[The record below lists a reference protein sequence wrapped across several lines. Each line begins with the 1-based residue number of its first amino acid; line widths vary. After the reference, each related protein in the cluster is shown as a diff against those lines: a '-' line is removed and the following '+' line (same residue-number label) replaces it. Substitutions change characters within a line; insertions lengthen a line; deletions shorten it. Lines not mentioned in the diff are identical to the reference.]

1 VSKLRYLS
9 VVSVV
14 AVCIALFW
22 PSTARAFIH
31 VVQKTETLAQIAE
44 RTYGHI
50 QFEKI
55 LVAAN
60 ALDAQGGSP
69 IVAGQRLEVP
79 ALDHHRIAAGET
91 WPELAKQ
98 LLGDAD
104 RAAVLSDANDATAW
118 IAPAEGAEIVVPY
131 NLRYIA
137 SSTDNI
143 VTIAQKF
150 TGEKNKAYMLDRYN
164 HLQGQPVHRADVILI
179 PLTNLPL
186 TDAGKIEALAA
197 DASARSQAAGAARDA
212 QRKVD
217 AEMPAL
223 LGEVRGGRYVDAVT
237 RGVRMLALG
246 DLAKPELAFIHRQ
259 LTEAYAALDAPGL
272 AAASCLAWQK
282 SDPKARLDA
291 VALSPKVLAS
301 CAKVKGSE

>member
-1 VSKLRYLS
+1 VNRRSLAFL
-9 VVSVV
+9 
-14 AVCIALFW
+14 AVLWFGVLL
-22 PSTARAFIH
+22 PGKARAFIH

-44 RTYGHI
+44 RTYGRI
-50 QFEKI
+50 QYEKI

-69 IVAGQRLEVP
+69 IVPGQRLEVP
-79 ALDHHRIAAGET
+79 AVDHYRIAAGDT

-98 LLGDAD
+98 LLGDSD
-104 RAAVLSDANDATAW
+104 RAPVLAEANDAVAW

-137 SSTDNI
+137 ASTDNI

-164 HLQGQPVHRADVILI
+164 HLQGQPVRRADVILI

-197 DASARSQAAGAARDA
+197 EAAARSQAAGAAREA

-217 AEMPAL
+217 AETPL
-223 LGEVRGGRYVDAVT
+223 LLADVRSGRYVDAVT
-237 RGVRMLALG
+237 RGVRMLAQGELT
-246 DLAKPELAFIHRQ
+246 KPEIAYIHRQ
-259 LTEAYAALDAPGL
+259 LAEAYTALDAPGL
-272 AAASCLAWQK
+272 GAASCQAWQK
-282 SDPKARLDA
+282 NDPKARLDP
-291 VALSPKVLAS
+291 VATSPKVLAV
-301 CAKVKGSE
+301 CAKVRTPE

>member
-1 VSKLRYLS
+1 MNRHQPLL
-9 VVSVV
+9 V
-14 AVCIALFW
+14 AIALLAL
-22 PSTARAFIH
+22 SSLHRDAHAFIH

-44 RTYGHI
+44 RTYGRI
-50 QFEKI
+50 QYEKI

-69 IVAGQRLEVP
+69 IVPGQRLEVP
-79 ALDHHRIAAGET
+79 AVDHYRVAGGDT
-91 WPELAKQ
+91 WPDLARQ

-104 RAAVLSDANDATAW
+104 RSPVLADANDAIPW
-118 IAPAEGAEIVVPY
+118 IPPAEGAEIVVPY

-137 SSTDNI
+137 AATDNI

-164 HLQGQPVHRADVILI
+164 HLQGQPVRRADVILI

-186 TDAGKIEALAA
+186 TDAGKVEALAA
-197 DASARSQAAGAARDA
+197 EAVVRSQAAGAAREA

-217 AEMPAL
+217 AELPAL
-223 LGEVRGGRYVDAVT
+223 LGDVRSGRYVDAVT

-246 DLAKPELAFIHRQ
+246 ELTKPELAFIHRE
-259 LTEAYAALDAPGL
+259 LTEAYTALDAPGL
-272 AAASCLAWQK
+272 AGASCSTWQK
-282 SDPKARLDA
+282 SDPRARLDPA
-291 VALSPKVLAS
+291 LLSPKVLAV
-301 CAKVKGSE
+301 CGKITRPE